1 MYHSIAAMPK
11 GTVMRSLHVPPKRFS
26 LQMKLLKLLGYQG
39 LSMGDLQ
46 PYLDGKK
53 NGKVVGLTFDDGYKN
68 NITNALPND

>member
-1 MYHSIAAMPK
+1 MQQKSIPILMYHSIAAMPK

-39 LSMGDLQ
+39 LSMSDLQ

-53 NGKVVGLTFDDGYKN
+53 M
-68 NITNALPND
+68 AR